1 MINELRI
8 GNLVLTKDGIT
19 KVSDVLEV
27 GINMIHDSWEY
38 DLGDIEPI
46 PLTEE
51 WLVKFGFNIKGV
63 TGLKG
68 KYVVWLYDV
77 KDYCFMIHDS
87 RDNLDSNDLKVYSTP
102 LANIKHVHQLQNLY
116 FALTGEELTIKD

>member
-1 MINELRI
+1 MLYLCKRKIMINELRI

-38 DLGDIEPI
+38 DIEDIKPI

-51 WLVKFGFNIKGV
+51 WLVKFGCVVYYGFYSLDNI
-63 TGLKG
+63 
-68 KYVVWLYDV
+68 
-77 KDYCFMIHDS
+77 
-87 RDNLDSNDLKVYSTP
+87 
-102 LANIKHVHQLQNLY
+102 Y
-116 FALTGEELTIKD
+116 FELTNEGVYLVDPDNVRDSILNFLTTFIISSLL